1 MHACFSNWFY
11 DIFNVAFDYMP
22 EKHQNKALCVLNFSG
37 RFGGAEKRYATL
49 FNHLMVQG
57 ADYYLIMNTRLYRL
71 LVNSFLLRASE
82 RIILFNDGG
91 DGIPRAHVN
100 SRKQA
105 QEVSR
110 KSTARLFLGRW
121 KYFLRTMLLWLRFS
135 LFFIRQIQKKQI
147 KTIYGVWQGGIWTWM
162 WCRLLK
168 VKLIFSVNSSGMLNM
183 ETNVTKFFDS
193 QYWVLQH
200 ADVADFLSPSLKENY
215 TREMGGKIGGHC
227 VVTPN
232 SFIDYT
238 HYYAVFPKKPW
249 VVFLGRLEPI
259 KNPMIF
265 LEAVRIIQQTMPA
278 VEITYF
284 VMGTGNMLNSMQR
297 FVSRNQLRNVRFTG
311 LHSKPWQIL
320 RESSVFVSLQ
330 RDENYPSQSLIEAM
344 ACENGIVVTD
354 VGDTRMLVTESEG
367 LFTNAEPM
375 DVADNIIKLLI
386 NPDLREKTGE
396 KAREKVIHY
405 HTIDRFARWF
415 DDMMND

>member
-1 MHACFSNWFY
+1 
-11 DIFNVAFDYMP
+11 MP
-22 EKHQNKALCVLNFSG
+22 VKHQSKALCVLNFSG

-71 LVNSFLLRASE
+71 LVNSSLLRAND
-82 RIILFNDGG
+82 RIVLFNDGE

-100 SRKQA
+100 FRKQA
-105 QEVSR
+105 KEVSR
-110 KSTARLFLGRW
+110 RSTVRLFLGRW
-121 KYFLRTMLLWLRFS
+121 KYFLRTILLWCRFS
-135 LFFIRQIQKKQI
+135 LFFVRQIQKKQI

-162 WCRLLK
+162 WCRLFK

-183 ETNVTKFFDS
+183 ETNMTKFFDS

-215 TREMGGKIGGHC
+215 SREMGEKIRGHC

-238 HYYAVFPKKPW
+238 HYYAVSPKKPW
-249 VVFLGRLEPI
+249 VVFLGRLVPI

-265 LEAVRIIQQTMPA
+265 MEAVRIIQQKMS
-278 VEITYF
+278 VDEITF
-284 VMGTGNMLNSMQR
+284 FIMGTGSMLSSMQQ
-297 FVSRNQLRNVRFTG
+297 FASWNQLKNVRFTG
-311 LHSKPWQIL
+311 LHSEPWQIL

-344 ACENGIVVTD
+344 ACENGVVVTD

-367 LFTNAEPM
+367 LFTRAEPE
-375 DVADNIIKLLI
+375 DVAGNIIKLMI
-386 NPDLREKTGE
+386 NPGLREKLG
-396 KAREKVIHY
+396 KNAREKVIHY
-405 HTIDRFARWF
+405 HTVDRFAGWF
-415 DDMMND
+415 DDMMDN